1 MANQGRLFQQ
11 RLFGGEEMTFG
22 QFVKVFMTD
31 TGMNQKQL
39 AEKIG
44 ISTPVM
50 CDILTN
56 KRGFTT
62 KPSKEVR
69 RDIWSTSSYI
79 FNDV

>member
-1 MANQGRLFQQ
+1 
-11 RLFGGEEMTFG
+11 MTFG

-31 TGMNQKQL
+31 AGMNQKQL

-62 KPSKEVR
+62 KQAKKCEE
-69 RDIWSTSSYI
+69 I
-79 FNDV
+79 FGVPAVIFLMMYNLNELGK